1 MVTII
6 GIVGRAGSG
15 KSTLAKGLLA
25 AIPRSAPVSLA
36 TPFKLEGVALD
47 GLPVTEV
54 FGPDAKSPATRTALQ
69 QRGTEKGR
77 DTHGADVWL
86 KHADADIY
94 RLGRYG
100 VTTVIVDDV
109 RFDNE
114 AAWVKSKGG
123 VLLKTVGRSAPL
135 LEGTALHVSETAIDG
150 IVGDLTLDTMSLDA
164 QTCVTIAYGFLLGYT
179 AGHGTPANAAENT
192 NAHVE
197 GGDA

>member
-1 MVTII
+1 MPTVI

-25 AIPRSAPVSLA
+25 ALPMSAPVSLA

-47 GLPVTEV
+47 SLPVAEV
-54 FGPDAKSPATRTALQ
+54 FGPDAKTVITRTKLQ

-100 VTTVIVDDV
+100 INTVIVDDV

-123 VLLKTVGRSAPL
+123 VLLKLVGRQAPMA
-135 LEGTALHVSETAIDG
+135 LETAAHSSETAIDG

-164 QTCVTIAYGFLLGYT
+164 QTCVTIAYGFLLGCVH
-179 AGHGTPANAAENT
+179 GQGTPTPPDEVNAT
-192 NAHVE
+192 IE
-197 GGDA
+197 GGE

>member
-1 MVTII
+1 MPTVI

-25 AIPRSAPVSLA
+25 ALPMSAPVSLA

-47 GLPVTEV
+47 SLPVAEV
-54 FGPDAKSPATRTALQ
+54 FGPDAKTVITRTKLQ

-100 VTTVIVDDV
+100 INTVIVDDV

-123 VLLKTVGRSAPL
+123 VLLKLVGRQAPMA
-135 LEGTALHVSETAIDG
+135 LETAAHSSETAIDG
-150 IVGDLTLDTMSLDA
+150 IVGDLTLDTMALDA
-164 QTCVTIAYGFLLGYT
+164 QTCVTIAYGFLLGCVH
-179 AGHGTPANAAENT
+179 GQGTPTPPDEVNAT
-192 NAHVE
+192 IE
-197 GGDA
+197 GGE